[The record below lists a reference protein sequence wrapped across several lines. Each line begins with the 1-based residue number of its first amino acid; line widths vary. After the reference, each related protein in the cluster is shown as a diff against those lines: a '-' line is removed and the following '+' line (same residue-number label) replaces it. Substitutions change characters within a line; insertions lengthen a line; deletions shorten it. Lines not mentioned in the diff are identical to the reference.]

1 MLNNL
6 KIGSRLAL
14 GFGLLLALLCV
25 MAATAAW
32 EMGSLVGNTRYYAQN
47 LVPSYESEHGLS
59 IQLDDMRRAEL
70 EHVLASSP
78 TEMDEQE
85 RRIGDSRE
93 RVGQTLDRY
102 AQQLVSNEQ
111 DKRHLE
117 TVRAALGDYYAQ
129 WDPVR
134 ALSRQTATDP
144 SKEAEARR
152 LLEGP
157 SAQAFDSLRAAV
169 DAWWAYN
176 VQLAHEEAAHSD
188 AVYDRARLGL
198 FGMVALALGLGLG
211 ASVLITRS
219 IVRPVRRAVEVAA
232 TVARGDLTSRF
243 DTGGRD
249 EMAELMRALARMN
262 DSLVGIVGQV
272 RASSDSIA
280 TGSSQIALGN
290 ADLSQRTE
298 SQASSLEQTAASME
312 EISGTVRSNA
322 ETADQARRLASDA
335 TQAATH
341 GGELVD
347 NVVNTMQAI
356 SQASG
361 RIAEIIGVIDGI
373 AFQTNILALNAA
385 VEAARAGEQGRGFAV
400 VAGEVRTLAKRSA
413 EAAREIKEL
422 IGANVV
428 QVEMG
433 GRHVNDAGA
442 SMQDIV
448 AKVRRV
454 NEMIAEIA
462 SATGEQSTGI
472 GQIGEAVSH
481 LDQVTQQ
488 NAALVEES
496 AAAAESLRVQ
506 AAQLAE
512 VVSVFRCR

>member
-14 GFGLLLALLCV
+14 GFGLLLALLCA

-32 EMGSLVGNTRYYAQN
+32 EMGGLVGNTRYYAQN

-59 IQLDDMRRAEL
+59 IHLDAMRRAEL

-78 TEMDEQE
+78 AEMDEQE

-93 RVGQTLDRY
+93 RVGQALDRY
-102 AQQLVSNEQ
+102 AQQLVSDEQ

-117 TVRAALGDYYAQ
+117 AVRAALADDYAQ

-144 SKEAEARR
+144 SKAAEARR

-157 SAQAFDSLRAAV
+157 SAQAFDKLRAAV

-176 VQLAHEEAAHSD
+176 VQLAQEEAAHSD

-335 TQAATH
+335 AQAATQ

-356 SQASG
+356 AQASG
-361 RIAEIIGVIDGI
+361 KIAEIIGVIDGI

-433 GRHVNDAGA
+433 GRRVNDAGA